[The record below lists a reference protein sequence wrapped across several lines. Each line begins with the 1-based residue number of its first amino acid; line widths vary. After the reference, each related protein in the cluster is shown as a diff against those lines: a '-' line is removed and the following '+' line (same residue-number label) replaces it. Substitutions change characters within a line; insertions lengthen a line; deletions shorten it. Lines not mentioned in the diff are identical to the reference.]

1 MPHRWWVSLS
11 PAPPWKPEQGLLRRP
26 RVPARREPKG
36 IQEDVNCPAPPHLP
50 TMLCLSF
57 HKVPLSQF
65 LGSPKQ
71 GMQCYG
77 EPRAGSSQWGSA
89 KW

>member
-1 MPHRWWVSLS
+1 
-11 PAPPWKPEQGLLRRP
+11 
-26 RVPARREPKG
+26 
-36 IQEDVNCPAPPHLP
+36 
-50 TMLCLSF
+50 MLCLSF

-77 EPRAGSSQWGSA
+77 GAQGRQPQWGSA